1 MFDVI
6 LVPLDGSPLSEA
18 ALPVAIDLGR
28 KYGSEVLLLRAT
40 VVPDSVVQP
49 TGIPGAFL
57 SDFREREHGGI
68 RGYLSRWKKHVEEAG
83 VECRSL
89 MCLHEAAEAIL
100 VEAEAADVGLIV
112 MSSHGRGG
120 VDRLLH
126 GSVAEKVLRRA
137 KCPVL
142 LVRPGQAAGPQPEA
156 RTEATLTAH

>member
-1 MFDVI
+1 MFSVI
-6 LVPLDGSPLSEA
+6 LVPLDGSELSEQ
-18 ALPVAIDLGR
+18 ALPTAIDLAR
-28 KYGSEVLLLRAT
+28 KYSAEVILLRAT
-40 VVPDSVVQP
+40 VVPDSVVMP

-68 RGYLSRWKKHVEEAG
+68 RGYLSRWKKHVEAAG

-89 MCLHEAAEAIL
+89 LCLNDAAEAIL
-100 VEAEAADVGLIV
+100 SEAEGSDVGLIV

-120 VDRLLH
+120 FDRMLH

-142 LVRPGQAAGPQPEA
+142 LVRAEAEKAAPPTKEHEA
-156 RTEATLTAH
+156 AVTAS

>member
-6 LVPLDGSPLSEA
+6 LVPLDGSELSEA
-18 ALPVAIDLGR
+18 AVPVALDLGR
-28 KYGSEVLLLRAT
+28 KYGAEVLLLRAT

-68 RGYLSRWKKHVEEAG
+68 RGYLSRWKKHAEEAG
-83 VECRSL
+83 VECRTL

-100 VEAEAADVGLIV
+100 AEAEAADAGLIV

-120 VDRLLH
+120 VDRWLH

-142 LVRPGQAAGPQPEA
+142 LVRPVRVPHPEA
-156 RTEATLTAH
+156 AAAAAAR